1 MIHVENGFERG
12 LRQWNA
18 FVKGKRVMLTIEN
31 PDTGETN
38 RKFIRVP
45 AEEAGWRR
53 PSKNNG
59 APDSQ
64 EA

>member
-1 MIHVENGFERG
+1 MINVENGFERG
-12 LRQWNA
+12 LRQLKA
-18 FVKGKRVMLTIEN
+18 FIKGKRVMLTIEN
-31 PDTGETN
+31 PDTTETN

-45 AEEAGWRR
+45 AESAGWRR

-59 APDSQ
+59 ASESQ